1 MILDIIVSPF
11 DLTFDLTFDIYISCF
26 LVKYRLLFRYYY
38 QYIYIY
44 IYIFYYFFFYFLFFS
59 GRIRTL
65 ESDND
70 IVFSDRYIPSR
81 AGSNI
86 ELGYTVMDGQGSGLD
101 GNRSGE

>member
-26 LVKYRLLFRYYY
+26 LQISFTFFVIIN
-38 QYIYIY
+38 IYIS
-44 IYIFYYFFFYFLFFS
+44 IFFYYFFFIFS